1 MQAKRS
7 AQDAPE
13 HRKPAGRRRRRV
25 LVGCGGLAVTA
36 LLLLG
41 GGAYL
46 LQNAYDDGVKRI
58 AGAMP
63 ERSGRPAST
72 GRGENWLLIGS
83 DRRADLPSMGARS
96 DTVMLVHLSGRDGR
110 VSVIAIPRDSWVPIP
125 GHGSGKINAA
135 FSYGGPK
142 LLIRTVER
150 LSGVRVDHY
159 AALDFGGFV
168 KMTDAL
174 GGVDVTVAKRT
185 YDPMHNRTWPAG
197 HQHLDGVQA
206 LDFVRQRWNLPG
218 GDLDRIKRQ
227 QAFLHALADKA
238 LDTRNPLKIDRF
250 IRAAA
255 HSVTVDDSVTSGTLR
270 GLAARL
276 LKTPLL
282 EYLTVPVDRF
292 ASRGGQSVVL
302 LDRAADDELFADVRG
317 DRVGDFVARNGAANT
332 VGTVR

>member
-1 MQAKRS
+1 MHQKPP
-7 AQDAPE
+7 AQDATEQEKRP
-13 HRKPAGRRRRRV
+13 GRRRRRV
-25 LVGCGGLAVTA
+25 LIGCGVLAAGA
-36 LLLLG
+36 LVLLG

-46 LQNAYDDGVKRI
+46 LENAYNDGVKRI
-58 AGAMP
+58 KGAMP
-63 ERSGRPAST
+63 ERSGRPVST

-83 DRRADLPSMGARS
+83 DRRSDMPSMGARS
-96 DTVMLVHLSGRDGR
+96 DTIMLVHLSGRDGR
-110 VSVIAIPRDSWVPIP
+110 VSVIALPRDSWVPIP
-125 GHGSGKINAA
+125 GHGNGKINAA

-142 LLIRTVER
+142 LLIRTVEQ
-150 LSGVRVDHY
+150 LTSVRVDHY

-174 GGVDVTVAKRT
+174 GGVDVTVEKRT
-185 YDPMHNRTWPAG
+185 YDPMHNRVWPAG

-227 QAFLHALADKA
+227 QAFLHALADRA

-250 IRAAA
+250 IRAAT
-255 HSVTVDDSVTSGTLR
+255 HSVTVDDSVTAGTLR

-276 LKTPLL
+276 LKTPLM
-282 EYLTVPVDRF
+282 EYLTAPVDRF

-302 LDRAADDELFADVRG
+302 LDKAAGAELFADVRS
-317 DRVGDFVARNGAANT
+317 DRVGDFVARNGAANS

>member
-1 MQAKRS
+1 MQPKPS
-7 AQDAPE
+7 VQDTPE
-13 HRKPAGRRRRRV
+13 QQKPAGRRRRRV
-25 LVGCGGLAVTA
+25 LIGCGGLVVGA
-36 LLLLG
+36 LLLFG

-46 LQNAYDDGVKRI
+46 LENAYNDGVKRI

-63 ERSGRPAST
+63 ERSGRPMST

-83 DRRADLPSMGARS
+83 DRRSDLPSMGARS

-110 VSVIAIPRDSWVPIP
+110 VSVIAIPRDSWTAIP
-125 GHGSGKINAA
+125 GHGSGKINSA

-142 LLIRTVER
+142 LLIRTVEQ

-168 KMTDAL
+168 QMTDAL

-197 HQHLDGVQA
+197 HQHLDGRQA

-227 QAFLHALADKA
+227 QAFLHALADQA
-238 LDTRNPLKIDRF
+238 LGTRNPLKIDRF
-250 IRAAA
+250 VRAAT
-255 HSVTVDDSVTSGTLR
+255 HSVTVDDSVTAGTLR

-276 LKTPLL
+276 LKTPLM
-282 EYLTVPVDRF
+282 EYLTAPVARF
-292 ASRGGQSVVL
+292 ATRDGQSVVL
-302 LDRAADDELFADVRG
+302 LDQDAGGELFGDVRS
-317 DRVGDFVARNGAANT
+317 DRVGDFVGRNGAANS